1 MAEMPGF
8 PGTLA
13 HFPLQKFRQCRDRFS
28 LNHNYLLLIT
38 TMVSMDLPTA
48 VKSYQFGERA
58 KSELIV
64 TSQLCIALSGFSEQ
78 ERAGG
83 KRMLLL
89 LMESVRSE
97 LQFAVRSTGQ
107 QEFQRAINAL
117 NEAISLVES
126 NQPDM
131 ATEKIAFA
139 ISASTT
145 SAQEAWQVLSE
156 HGLL

>member
-58 KSELIV
+58 KSELIIC
-64 TSQLCIALSGFSEQ
+64 SQLCIALTGFSEN
-78 ERAGG
+78 ERPGG
-83 KRMLLL
+83 RRMLLM

-97 LQFAVRSTGQ
+97 LQFAAKSTGKI
-107 QEFQRAINAL
+107 EFTKAIDAL
-117 NEAISLVES
+117 NQAISLTES
-126 NQPDM
+126 NQ
-131 ATEKIAFA
+131 AEQASQKIAFA

-145 SAQEAWQVLSE
+145 PAQEAWQVLE
-156 HGLL
+156 KNGLL

>member
-1 MAEMPGF
+1 
-8 PGTLA
+8 
-13 HFPLQKFRQCRDRFS
+13 
-28 LNHNYLLLIT
+28 
-38 TMVSMDLPTA
+38 MDLPTA

-64 TSQLCIALSGFSEQ
+64 VSQLCQALTGFSET

-89 LMESVRSE
+89 LMEQVRNE
-97 LQFAVRSTGQ
+97 LQFAARSTGQ
-107 QEFQRAINAL
+107 SEFSRAINVT

-126 NQPDM
+126 NQPVQ
-131 ATEKIAFA
+131 AAEKIASA

-145 SAQEAWQVLSE
+145 PAQVAWQVLSE